1 MLLYS
6 PKFAFSGDSD
16 DKKYHFQH
24 SLKVIIIGEVIAA
37 IAFGYLGSKDHE
49 SDFYSYG
56 FYTFCFLVCS
66 YFVGMVIAMA
76 IANPDSNQ
84 PKPKEEELVQ
94 HRAAHDLPEPLR
106 SLHKKD

>member
-1 MLLYS
+1 MIKNTIS
-6 PKFAFSGDSD
+6 NI
-16 DKKYHFQH
+16 
-24 SLKVIIIGEVIAA
+24 LKVIIIGEVVAT

-66 YFVGMVIAMA
+66 NFVGMVIAMA

-106 SLHKKD
+106 SQHKKKN